1 MGCTCYGDCLLNDVM
16 YSKILLPTDGSRGAV
31 EATETG
37 LKLAERFDAAVHSLY
52 VIDTRF
58 VAADNDFV
66 VEEAE
71 RDAEQAL
78 DDVGDLGAEYG
89 IAVEKHLRQGI
100 AHEEIL
106 AAIEAYDIDLIVMG
120 THGRTGIDRLVHL
133 GSVTERVVRS
143 APVHVTTVPLRTRT
157 SGK

>member
-1 MGCTCYGDCLLNDVM
+1 M
-16 YSKILLPTDGSRGAV
+16 YSKILLPTDGSKGAT

-37 LKLAERFDAAVHSLY
+37 LELAKQFDATVYALY

-66 VEEAE
+66 VEKAE

-78 DDVGDLGAEYG
+78 DTVGDLGTEYD
-89 IAVEKHLRQGI
+89 IAVKKHLRQGI

-133 GSVTERVVRS
+133 GSVTERVVRA
-143 APVHVTTVPLRTRT
+143 APVHVTTVSLHTRT